1 MRDDD
6 PIVQAALAR
15 GFLTTEQ
22 LEAAR
27 RLEAELAVAGRS
39 PGLRALLAQRFLTPA
54 QVQALRHGPPSGQ
67 ALGRTSEDAR
77 VLRPVEL
84 EPGDEVGG
92 YRIERLLGRGG
103 MGAVY
108 AGVDP
113 RTDAHVAIK
122 VLAAV
127 DGQARARFRREGVAQ
142 AAVDRHP
149 NVLRVLGAGEQDGAP
164 FLVMELAEGGDL
176 AARLRAGPLPPR
188 EAARVVA
195 DLARGL
201 AHVHRAG
208 ILHRD
213 LKPQNVLFDA
223 AGTPRLVD
231 FGIARVQGEEALTRT
246 GDLVGTPA
254 YMAPEQADGARRSID
269 ERTDVYGLGA
279 VLYHA
284 VTGRPPFEGG
294 AAQTIRAVLMEAPTP
309 PSEVVAGLSP
319 DVDRVVLKALAKDP
333 ADRYPTA
340 QALAQ
345 DLERLARGEAV
356 LGRDE
361 EGARR
366 RWRVLRRALGAALLL
381 AAVVGGGA
389 ALRRT
394 WPHLASYFEAPAP
407 PQVPARG
414 SLVAAHQRERTRL
427 GWLSVRVEV
436 EGGARRARLLVGDR
450 VVASGDAGWRF
461 VGRAPLALGPN
472 VVRLEV
478 QDGHGAWHLAAAPL
492 KIERHPAFEPPPPE
506 EVRDLRGRAIVFDE
520 GEEVYRAQDG
530 SVLVYVPPGEFV
542 LGSDECNYRMSLG
555 RELGEHDM
563 RVSAPPHP
571 VSVGA
576 FLIGRHEVSWR
587 QLEAWLEETGADGP
601 RRPDARF
608 GDASPAVDVTWH
620 QARAYCAWAGLAL
633 PTEAQWEWA
642 ARGPEGR
649 RYPWGDQDPAPG
661 GRGRA
666 VFGLDRREGAPRA
679 VDHGVDGASW
689 VGALHMS
696 GNAWEW
702 VVDVFA
708 PFDGFLRGGDGPRRD
723 PCHGGEDEPSYAFR
737 VLRGGSWRTR
747 PGDVGHCH
755 AAFRRPGIGDLTK
768 SDSSGQVPDSRDHDV
783 GFRVALPL
791 R

>member
-15 GFLTTEQ
+15 GFLTAEQ

-27 RLEAELAVAGRS
+27 RLEAELAAAGGS

-54 QVQALRHGPPSGQ
+54 QVQALRQPPPSGD
-67 ALGRTSEDAR
+67 ALGRTAEDAR

-84 EPGDEVGG
+84 RPGAEVGG
-92 YRIERLLGRGG
+92 YQIERLLGRGG

-113 RTDAHVAIK
+113 RTGAPVAIK
-122 VLAAV
+122 VLAAA
-127 DGQARARFRREGVAQ
+127 DPQSRARFRREGVAQ

-176 AARLRAGPLPPR
+176 AARLKQGPLPPR
-188 EAARVVA
+188 EAARLVA
-195 DLARGL
+195 QLAHGL

-231 FGIARVQGEEALTRT
+231 FGVARVRGEEALTRT

-254 YMAPEQADGARRSID
+254 YMAPEQADGARRAID

-284 VTGRPPFEGG
+284 VTGRPPFDGG
-294 AAQTIRAVLMEAPTP
+294 AAQTIRAVLMDPPTP
-309 PSEVVAGLSP
+309 PSQEVPGLPP

-333 ADRYPTA
+333 ADRYPSA
-340 QALAQ
+340 QALAR

-366 RWRVLRRALGAALLL
+366 RGRTLRWALAAGGLLALLG
-381 AAVVGGGA
+381 GGGA
-389 ALRRT
+389 ALWRT
-394 WPHLASYFEAPAP
+394 WPHLAGYFEAPP
-407 PQVPARG
+407 PPEEPARG
-414 SLVAAHQRERTRL
+414 RLEAAHPRERTRL

-436 EGGARRARLLVGDR
+436 EGGARAGRLLVGDR
-450 VVASGDAGWRF
+450 VVASGGPGWRF
-461 VGRAPLALGPN
+461 QARAPLALGHN

-478 QDGHGAWHLAAAPL
+478 QDGEGSWRRAGDALRV
-492 KIERHPAFEPPPPE
+492 ERDRAFDPPPPE
-506 EVRDLRGRAIVFDE
+506 EVRDLLGRTLRLDE
-520 GEEVYRAQDG
+520 VEEVYRAADG
-530 SVLVYVPPGEFV
+530 SVLLYVPPGEFV
-542 LGSDECNYRMSLG
+542 MGSDECVYRMSLG
-555 RELGEHDM
+555 EELGEHDT

-571 VSVGA
+571 VSVSA
-576 FLIGRHEVSWR
+576 FLVGKHEVSWR
-587 QLEAWLEETGADGP
+587 QLERWREATGADVPARPP
-601 RRPDARF
+601 RFDVS
-608 GDASPAVDVTWH
+608 SPAVDVTWH

-642 ARGPEGR
+642 ARGPEAR

-661 GRGRA
+661 GAGRA
-666 VFGLDRREGAPRA
+666 VFGLDRRTGAPR
-679 VDHGVDGASW
+679 GVNDDMGGASW

-702 VVDVFA
+702 VEDLFA

-723 PCHGGEDEPSYAFR
+723 PCHRGDEGEPPFAHR
-737 VLRGGSWRTR
+737 VIRGGSWRTKAE
-747 PGDVGHCH
+747 DVGQCH
-755 AAFRRPGIGDLTK
+755 AAFRRAATGDLTK
-768 SDSSGQVPDSRDHDV
+768 GASLGQVPDSRDHEL